1 MMAERTLIVVT
12 DWDIYKLNEDQRE
25 RFIALLE
32 DLPEYCCIVFV
43 YDTVAYKQN
52 KTVKKLC
59 KAMDAHVTPIEFK
72 AQDTS
77 DLTAWIARRFRALG
91 KQIDRQTAEY
101 LIFLCGGLMTGLS
114 QEIAKIGAYA
124 KGEVITQRDI
134 DAVAD
139 PVLSAEIFKMT
150 DAVSQSDYNKAA
162 AILGDLLKMQ
172 EEPIVILA
180 ALGSQLRRL
189 YTARMAID
197 SGKDKY
203 WLMELWEMRSDY
215 PAKLLLQSAKRVSAQ
230 WCGDAVK
237 MCQVADLRMKSQRGV
252 DPAEEL
258 KLLLARLE
266 RPEMRKI
273 KEVIVVEGR
282 YDKNTL
288 AQVVDATVV
297 PLGGF
302 AVFNDKEK
310 VAFLRRLA
318 EERGLIVLTDSD
330 GAGFVIRNYLKGA
343 LPKEQVK
350 QAYIPDIHG
359 KEKRKRAPGK
369 EGKLGVEGM
378 KPEVI
383 LEALRRAGATF
394 LDETAEPAAEKTP
407 ITKADLMEWGL
418 AGGAGSNQRRQALLR
433 RLALPEHL
441 TANGMLEA
449 LNLLTDRE
457 KLERV
462 LTTEEL

>member
-1 MMAERTLIVVT
+1 MAYAKKTAKNEAYQKLKTDLKEGNPLGNAYLFYGEESYLREYYLGEIRKTLIPAGFEEFNYHALEGKDLTAQSLTEMAEAMPMMAERTLIVVT

-172 EEPIVILA
+172 EELEVKQYEA
-180 ALGSQLRRL
+180 AAGGGVVKAVVNGKHEVVSL
-189 YTARMAID
+189 TID
-197 SGKDKY
+197 P
-203 WLMELWEMRSDY
+203 E
-215 PAKLLLQSAKRVSAQ
+215 A
-230 WCGDAVK
+230 
-237 MCQVADLRMKSQRGV
+237 V
-252 DPAEEL
+252 DPEDVEMLQDMVVAAVNE
-258 KLLLARLE
+258 A
-266 RPEMRKI
+266 MRKA
-273 KEVIVVEGR
+273 EAEASQNMSRLTGGL
-282 YDKNTL
+282 N
-288 AQVVDATVV
+288 
-297 PLGGF
+297 LGGLF
-302 AVFNDKEK
+302 
-310 VAFLRRLA
+310 
-318 EERGLIVLTDSD
+318 
-330 GAGFVIRNYLKGA
+330 
-343 LPKEQVK
+343 
-350 QAYIPDIHG
+350 
-359 KEKRKRAPGK
+359 
-369 EGKLGVEGM
+369 
-378 KPEVI
+378 
-383 LEALRRAGATF
+383 
-394 LDETAEPAAEKTP
+394 
-407 ITKADLMEWGL
+407 
-418 AGGAGSNQRRQALLR
+418 
-433 RLALPEHL
+433 
-441 TANGMLEA
+441 
-449 LNLLTDRE
+449 
-457 KLERV
+457 
-462 LTTEEL
+462 